1 MSCKEVGCADLM
13 LIGSMLFSIKDNA
26 QNSTDGSTLIV
37 PGSQWNGTAITHK
50 GLNPLQANLFSS
62 LQSEI

>member
-1 MSCKEVGCADLM
+1 M